1 MSNKG
6 IKRGMW
12 CSRWNIDMKIADYL
26 AGLGA
31 RFEVFLNQ
39 DSGNMCYSFWTEAGS
54 IWVKVLNLAQ
64 TPIAN
69 LQAVIDFYNG
79 LQSPLIPR
87 NWKLAHLEDG
97 LVMAHDW
104 VPGRV
109 LRSPDED
116 RHDSGSTYQQFI
128 RLPIEQR
135 LAVYAEILQLF
146 VEIEEKGIII
156 EDFYDG
162 CILYDFE
169 TAQAH
174 VCDLDHIHPGPYV
187 LDKDRQYGS
196 ARFMAPEEYQ
206 KGALIDRR
214 TNVYT
219 LGATGFVLLN
229 DNRRQRADWPL
240 GEASYRVLAK
250 ATAVN
255 KEDRQESVREFSTQW
270 EIICDH
276 FG

>member
-1 MSNKG
+1 
-6 IKRGMW
+6 
-12 CSRWNIDMKIADYL
+12 MKIAEYL
-26 AGLGA
+26 AGLGTP
-31 RFEVFLNQ
+31 FEAFLNQ
-39 DSGNMCYSFWTEAGS
+39 DSRNTCYSFHAPTGPV
-54 IWVKVLNLAQ
+54 WVKLLNLAQ
-64 TPIAN
+64 TPIAD

-79 LQSPLIPR
+79 LHSPLIPR
-87 NWKLAHLEDG
+87 NWRLIELEDG
-97 LVMAHDW
+97 LLMQHDW

-109 LRSPDED
+109 LHSPEED
-116 RHDSGSTYQQFI
+116 RHDPGSTYQQFM
-128 RLPIEQR
+128 RLPMTQR
-135 LAVYAEILQLF
+135 LAVYAAILHLF
-146 VEIEEKGIII
+146 VEIEEKGIVI

-169 TAQAH
+169 TGQAH
-174 VCDLDHIHPGPYV
+174 VCDLDHIHHGAYV

-196 ARFMAPEEYQ
+196 ARFMAPEEFH
-206 KGALIDRR
+206 KGSLIDRR

-255 KEDRQESVREFSTQW
+255 KEDRLGSGREFSEQW